1 MIYQPELGD
10 LNDPSNPARLHGLYL
25 LLGTNPDDTQYR
37 GSVEISYLS
46 MFKAY
51 KLIWTIQ
58 TQPVQYLTGRGT
70 LQGDKL
76 VVIDTDNNTITY
88 ALQPDGTLAGVWT
101 DSNGSTGTELL
112 ART

>member
-10 LNDPSNPARLHGLYL
+10 LNDPTNPARLHGLYL
-25 LLGTNPDDTQYR
+25 LRGLNPDNTEYQ
-37 GSVEISYLS
+37 GAVEISYLP

-51 KLIWTIQ
+51 KLIWTIH

-70 LQGDKL
+70 LQGDQL
-76 VVIDTDNNTITY
+76 VVIDTDRNTITY
-88 ALQPDGTLAGVWT
+88 TLQPDGTLAGVWT
-101 DSNGSTGTELL
+101 DLNGSTGTELL